1 MQKLTLRLINQNKMA
16 LDLENFK
23 LPQEGTDPSSGGAL
37 NLDQFKVQQDQP
49 QEQQQPGLFQGLV
62 QGITKPFAKI
72 GVTAAKLV
80 GTTAGLAGAGVRYLA
95 GDKEGAKQS
104 VNSISKDLNT
114 PVDLGYLGK
123 VRPMGVDD
131 NGNELSTGDAIKES
145 IGTGAEIGSYFLG
158 GGAVKEGVKD
168 FAKASIG
175 QTVKQ
180 GIKGGVISG
189 GIGSAG
195 AEATNKD
202 STATSIAGQ
211 GLMGS
216 ILVGATGGAV
226 PLFAKS
232 AQGVYSGVKNIVNP
246 EIEAALTRAIKP
258 GKNNVGFSDHLKL
271 AVPEISDTLKLK
283 GVDPAKMTINDLKDA
298 VLDTK
303 KRIWDAYEKVKSPN
317 NHAQIDTTPIAD
329 KMKSTITPRFREQ
342 NPGLAQKIETAAD
355 TYNGR
360 ELSVGEIE
368 NRLQE
373 ANGELHSYYA
383 KNKVSQQVAKSD
395 PEIAHVVNEA
405 NGLRDLLYSK
415 LDELS
420 GGKSGDIKKLYGA
433 LTNIGN
439 EVEGRA
445 QVYNRQAPAS
455 LQETLNY
462 PWAVAKGVGS
472 VMRGDPLG
480 AAESLTQIGIS
491 KAMKEGNSTDGLIR
505 KAFTKASKN
514 GNAKVMSTGNQ
525 MEEGL
530 ARKALPPGR
539 PLGTDGNPIITPAP
553 VAPTTFEKAAP
564 PSTGYPKATPF
575 LRLKEG
581 TSSIPMKGT
590 VPYVGE
596 KGIKGNYTKSEPM
609 KLLNAGNGAIPLKG
623 EVPYVG
629 EGQAKKLL
637 YTRVK

>member
-1 MQKLTLRLINQNKMA
+1 MSLYDEAGKFQGVQSQNTQ
-16 LDLENFK
+16 
-23 LPQEGTDPSSGGAL
+23 PSGGL
-37 NLDQFKVQQDQP
+37 YDTGGKFQGQGVVQDNN
-49 QEQQQPGLFQGLV
+49 QEEPGFFQGLV
-62 QGITKPFAKI
+62 QGAAKPFAKI
-72 GVTAAKLV
+72 GVTAAKLTGAV
-80 GTTAGLAGAGVRYLA
+80 AGLGKAGFQAATGHRDDAVKTINDINENA
-95 GDKEGAKQS
+95 NK
-104 VNSISKDLNT
+104 

-123 VRPMGVDD
+123 VRAMGFDD
-131 NGNELSTGDAIKES
+131 NGEKLDTIDQIKQAA
-145 IGTGAEIGSYFLG
+145 GTGAEIGSYFVG
-158 GGAVKEGVKD
+158 GGAVKEGIKD
-168 FAKASIG
+168 FAKAGIG
-175 QTVKQ
+175 QVVKQ
-180 GIKGGVISG
+180 GLKEGAMIGGTG
-189 GIGSAG
+189 AAGS
-195 AEATNKD
+195 EAAKKE
-202 STATSIAGQ
+202 STLGSIAEQ
-211 GLMGS
+211 GLIGTV
-216 ILVGATGGAV
+216 LGGTTGAAT
-226 PLFAKS
+226 PFLAKT
-232 AQGVYSGVKNIVNP
+232 AQGAYSGVKNIVNP
-246 EIEAALTRAIKP
+246 EIESALTRAIKP

-271 AVPEISDTLKLK
+271 AVPEISDTLKMK

-317 NHAQIDTTPIAD
+317 SHAQIDTTPIAD

-383 KNKVSQQVAKSD
+383 KNKVSQQVAKTD

-405 NGLRDLLYSK
+405 EGLRELLYSK

-420 GGKSGDIKKLYGA
+420 GGKSADIKKLYGA

-462 PWAVAKGVGS
+462 PWAVAKGLGS
-472 VMRGDPLG
+472 VVRGDPLG

-491 KAMKEGNSTDGLIR
+491 KAMKEGNSTDGLIQ
-505 KAFTKASKN
+505 KAFTKAAKN
-514 GNAKVMSTGNQ
+514 GSAKVMPTGNQ

-564 PSTGYPKATPF
+564 STGYQKATPF

-581 TSSIPMKGT
+581 TSSIPMKG
-590 VPYVGE
+590 
-596 KGIKGNYTKSEPM
+596 K
-609 KLLNAGNGAIPLKG
+609 
-623 EVPYVG
+623 VPYVG